1 MIITQL
7 KIKSFGKLNNLNIEF
22 GDKLNVVYGPNEAGK
37 TTILAFIKA
46 MLYGMT
52 SRKRDIRENDRL
64 RFQPWHGDFGAG
76 ELYFKDENKSEFV
89 IRRNLGNV
97 RRDNLQ
103 VTSVQ
108 TGQRI
113 PEYERNNPGEAILG
127 LGEAAFMRTIYV
139 PQLGCTVSPDKDD
152 EIMARLHRQYL
163 ISDPSGISLKCFL
176 ISWEY
181 DGSIP
186 SEKGKLIYIDSL
198 TLSDFLPK

>member
-113 PEYERNNPGEAILG
+113 PEYERNNPGETILG

-152 EIMARLHRQYL
+152 EIMARLMNLQETGEEQVSLLKALDNLEKKEKSPSFRQ
-163 ISDPSGISLKCFL
+163 
-176 ISWEY
+176 W
-181 DGSIP
+181 
-186 SEKGKLIYIDSL
+186 
-198 TLSDFLPK
+198 